1 MADYIL
7 AVRKIDQENDASL
20 KSRVFNLVR
29 NIACMRCAK
38 GVPRGGKQIIF
49 ETGGSYF
56 GLRYDM

>member
-29 NIACMRCAK
+29 NIACKLASSCDKAC
-38 GVPRGGKQIIF
+38 P
-49 ETGGSYF
+49 T
-56 GLRYDM
+56 